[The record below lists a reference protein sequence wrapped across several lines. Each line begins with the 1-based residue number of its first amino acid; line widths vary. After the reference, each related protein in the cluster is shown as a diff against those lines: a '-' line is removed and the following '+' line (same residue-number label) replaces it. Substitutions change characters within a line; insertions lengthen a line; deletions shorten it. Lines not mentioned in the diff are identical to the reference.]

1 VAIRSL
7 NRQSGAMSIQM
18 LVLLVPVIFGL
29 MGFAVDLGRLY
40 LIRGEL
46 TQTAESMATA
56 AAARLI
62 GTETATAD
70 ATTAMR
76 LNSGNYNFGS
86 LPIGDS
92 STFLAS
98 EVPDPT
104 YFATAASALGDTSTD
119 SAGGTTAKYVRVNI
133 TADAPLLFWSLL
145 SLGQQRK
152 TSIAAIGVA
161 GISAPL
167 CTACGIE
174 PFAVGA
180 LSTEDTTDFGFTVGT
195 RYTLGFQCNGF
206 PVPATLPGSTQRIPY
221 LLIDRFN
228 DSSTFDESQQLYRIG
243 ASGLLPGSCITVAGQ
258 EIAWVSAQPQGC
270 NTNTVPAA
278 VTSIRCGLW
287 SRFDATPPTAC
298 VNVTD
303 VETLATAYQ
312 PDTDLTDIDD
322 YTTYTGA
329 GRRVITIPIVDV
341 LSPAGPMTVLGFR
354 QFLVDPNQGGVNIS
368 VADTNGRL
376 VVLYIGA
383 PVPLKQGRFDG
394 GCQLANG
401 PGKVVLHR

>member
-1 VAIRSL
+1 
-7 NRQSGAMSIQM
+7 MSIQM

-29 MGFAVDLGRLY
+29 MGFAIDLGRLY

-46 TQTAESMATA
+46 TQTAESMASA

-62 GTETATAD
+62 GTETALAD
-70 ATTAMR
+70 ATIAAR
-76 LNSGNYNFGS
+76 LNAGNFNFGAQ
-86 LPIGDS
+86 PIGES
-92 STFLAS
+92 GSFLAS
-98 EVPDPT
+98 EIPDPT
-104 YFATAASALGDTSTD
+104 YFATAASAVGDTAGD
-119 SAGGTTAKYVRVNI
+119 AGGTTAKYVRVSV
-133 TADAPLLFWSLL
+133 TAEAPLLFWGLL

-152 TSIAAIGVA
+152 TSIAAVGVA

-174 PFAVGA
+174 PFAIAA
-180 LSTEDTTDFGFTVGT
+180 LSTEDTTDFGFSVGT
-195 RYTLGFQCNGF
+195 KYTLGFQCNGF
-206 PVPATLPGSTQRIPY
+206 PVPATLPGTSQRIPY

-228 DSSTFDESQQLYRIG
+228 DTSTFDESQQLYRIG
-243 ASGLLPGSCITVAGQ
+243 ASGLLPGSCLTVAGQ
-258 EIAWVSAQPQGC
+258 EIGWVSAQPTGC
-270 NTNTVPAA
+270 NTNNVPAA

-287 SRFDATPPTAC
+287 TRFDATPPGAC

-303 VETLATAYQ
+303 VETLATAYEV
-312 PDTDLTDIDD
+312 DTDLTDIDD

-354 QFLVDPNQGGVNIS
+354 QFLVDPNQGDLNIS
-368 VADTNGRL
+368 IADTNGRF

-383 PVPLKQGRFDG
+383 PVPIKQGRFDG
-394 GCQLANG
+394 GCQLTNG

>member
-18 LVLLVPVIFGL
+18 LVLLVPVVFGL

-104 YFATAASALGDTSTD
+104 YFATAASAIGDDSSTD

-145 SLGQQRK
+145 SLGQSRK
-152 TSIAAIGVA
+152 TSIAAVGVA

-174 PFAVGA
+174 PFAVAA
-180 LSTEDTTDFGFTVGT
+180 LSTEDTTDF
-195 RYTLGFQCNGF
+195 
-206 PVPATLPGSTQRIPY
+206 
-221 LLIDRFN
+221 
-228 DSSTFDESQQLYRIG
+228 
-243 ASGLLPGSCITVAGQ
+243 
-258 EIAWVSAQPQGC
+258 
-270 NTNTVPAA
+270 
-278 VTSIRCGLW
+278 
-287 SRFDATPPTAC
+287 
-298 VNVTD
+298 
-303 VETLATAYQ
+303 
-312 PDTDLTDIDD
+312 
-322 YTTYTGA
+322 
-329 GRRVITIPIVDV
+329 
-341 LSPAGPMTVLGFR
+341 
-354 QFLVDPNQGGVNIS
+354 
-368 VADTNGRL
+368 
-376 VVLYIGA
+376 
-383 PVPLKQGRFDG
+383 
-394 GCQLANG
+394 
-401 PGKVVLHR
+401 

>member
-1 VAIRSL
+1 
-7 NRQSGAMSIQM
+7 MSIQM

-29 MGFAVDLGRLY
+29 MGFAIDLGRLY

-46 TQTAESMATA
+46 TQTAQSMATA

-62 GTETATAD
+62 GTETALAD
-70 ATTAMR
+70 ATTTAR

-86 LPIGDS
+86 QLIGES
-92 STFLAS
+92 GSFLAS
-98 EVPDPT
+98 EIPDPT
-104 YFATAASALGDTSTD
+104 YFSTAVAAVGDA
-119 SAGGTTAKYVRVNI
+119 AGDAAGTNAKYVRVTIN
-133 TADAPLLFWSLL
+133 AEAPLLFWGLL

-152 TSIAAIGVA
+152 TPIAAIGVA

-174 PFAVGA
+174 PFAIAA
-180 LSTEDTTDFGFTVGT
+180 LSTEDPTDFGFTVGT
-195 RYTLGFQCNGF
+195 KYTLGFQCTAF
-206 PVPATLPGSTQRIPY
+206 PVPPTLPGTTQRIPY
-221 LLIDRFN
+221 LLIDRY
-228 DSSTFDESQQLYRIG
+228 DDTSAFDESQQLYRIG
-243 ASGLLPGSCITVAGQ
+243 ASGLLPGSCVRVTGE
-258 EIAWVSAQPQGC
+258 EIAWVSAQPIGC
-270 NTNTVPAA
+270 NTNRVPAA

-287 SRFDATPPTAC
+287 SRFDATPPEAC

-303 VETLATAYQ
+303 LETLASAYQ
-312 PDTDLTDIDD
+312 ADTDLTDIED

-341 LSPAGPMTVLGFR
+341 LSPAGPMVVLGFR
-354 QFLVDPNQGGVNIS
+354 QFLVDPNQGDVNIS
-368 VADTNGRL
+368 VADTNGRF
-376 VVLYIGA
+376 VALYIGA

-394 GCQLANG
+394 GCQVSSG